1 MKIVRD
7 GSDERDDEQVRDA
20 LRAVYAAPTDEGY
33 WLSLER
39 RILARVRGEVPSP
52 IEWWSYFR
60 GWRHIGIA
68 AAVVAALI
76 AGLAAYRTHETS
88 ERIAYRDL
96 LGTPSELP
104 LLSETVGEP
113 LANTRDATL
122 RYLLRQ

>member
-1 MKIVRD
+1 MMEMSEKTLGCAMHSVPSMPLPQTRGTGSRWSD
-7 GSDERDDEQVRDA
+7 GFS
-20 LRAVYAAPTDEGY
+20 
-33 WLSLER
+33 
-39 RILARVRGEVPSP
+39 RGDVSSP

-60 GWRHIGIA
+60 GWRHIGLA

-76 AGLAAYRTHETS
+76 AGLAAYRTREAS

-113 LANTRDATL
+113 RANTRDATL
-122 RYLLRQ
+122 RYLLTQ

>member
-7 GSDERDDEQVRDA
+7 GDDEREDAGVRDA
-20 LRAVYAAPTDEGY
+20 LRSIYAAPRDEGY

-39 RILARVRGEVPSP
+39 KILARVRGDVPSS

-60 GWRHIGIA
+60 GWRHIGLA

-76 AGLAAYRTHETS
+76 AGLAAYRTREAS

-113 LANTRDATL
+113 RANTRDATL
-122 RYLLRQ
+122 RYLLTQ